1 VKVFHVQCVEA
12 VVAMIPYF
20 KVTQDDGNIIT
31 PENEYFLLEKPGLEI
46 TQLLD
51 QIGMNNDDV
60 DTVDMGDMIGSI
72 RGNPGVQILNPYPT
86 LHKPLPLVKGKGLP
100 RVHNFQPLPLPSVP
114 YPLTPGGP

>member
-1 VKVFHVQCVEA
+1 MHTLAVGTLFSEPDADLLNSSYSTVYACKLTDRVKVFHVQCVEA

-60 DTVDMGDMIGSI
+60 DTVDMGDTNTTGE
-72 RGNPGVQILNPYPT
+72 
-86 LHKPLPLVKGKGLP
+86 
-100 RVHNFQPLPLPSVP
+100 
-114 YPLTPGGP
+114 